1 MLTQSNRNILGKFL
15 SLYQGTDQISIAI
28 LSEMILFTCGINRVL
43 RLVVESNFSN
53 EIKRTLSNENLY
65 FASGK
70 LYEVINDNGWS
81 SISNKPIDN
90 KLHTKVLLVIGNKLS
105 EVEDCYKNELN
116 GNYKISGKYFNYP
129 DCCINSYP
137 SISSSQDKWANS
149 LIENSG
155 PGPYPCWANRL
166 ATGWGGACFSG
177 ELFPCSLH
185 CKNANS
191 IGKKTYDCL
200 LNIGFKKLAKELLQQ
215 SLTSLIVFEDGRVER
230 VLNNQKNNLNIINF
244 FK

>member
-1 MLTQSNRNILGKFL
+1 MLNQYSRNILGKFL

-28 LSEMILFTCGINRVL
+28 LSEIILFTCGINRVL
-43 RLVVESNFSN
+43 RLVIEPNFSN
-53 EIKRTLSNENLY
+53 EIKRTLLNENLY
-65 FASGK
+65 FSSGK

-81 SISNKPIDN
+81 SISNIPIDSEMR
-90 KLHTKVLLVIGNKLS
+90 TQTLLVLGNKKS
-105 EVEDCYKNELN
+105 DVRDCFENELN
-116 GNYKISGKYFNYP
+116 GEFRISGKYFNYP
-129 DCCINSYP
+129 DCCIESYP
-137 SISSSQDKWANS
+137 LLSSSENKWAYT
-149 LIENSG
+149 LLENSG
-155 PGPYPCWANRL
+155 SGPYPCWANRI

-200 LNIGFKKLAKELLQQ
+200 LKIGFKKLAKELLQQ